1 MHSVGSKKREIWIHV
16 ILILCVI
23 ITFLPVI
30 WGFMCSFKESVEMFS
45 RPLKF
50 FPEVFR
56 FDNYSRAWTSSN
68 FIRSMINSLIVSS
81 VSTLGMLIICAL
93 AGYAL
98 AKYQFKGRDFFFM
111 AVLATMMVPMQV
123 TMVPVFGITTNLKLI
138 DTHLGLILPLL
149 AYPYGIFLMRQ
160 FMMSLPDALIEAARI
175 EGCSEFRV
183 FARIIVPLS
192 KPIVSTLGILAFLDT
207 WNQLVWPLIL
217 TKSPEMMTVQLA
229 LKSFKSEF
237 GMKWNLVMAATFIS
251 IIPVTLVFAFFQK
264 QIVEGIATSGL
275 KG

>member
-1 MHSVGSKKREIWIHV
+1 MRVLRRKEIGTNI
-16 ILILCVI
+16 ILLICVVVA
-23 ITFLPVI
+23 FLPIV
-30 WGFMCSFKESVEMFS
+30 WAFMCSFKDSVEMFS

-50 FPEVFR
+50 FPESFR
-56 FDNYSRAWTSSN
+56 FENYVKAWTSSN
-68 FIRSMINSLIVSS
+68 FINSIGNSLIVSV
-81 VSTLGMLIICAL
+81 VSTAGMLLICAL

-98 AKYQFKGRDFFFM
+98 AKFQFKGRDALF
-111 AVLATMMVPMQV
+111 
-123 TMVPVFGITTNLKLI
+123 PVFGITTKLGLI

-160 FMMSLPDALIEAARI
+160 FMVSLPDALMEAARI
-175 EGCSEFRV
+175 EGCAEFGV
-183 FARIIVPLS
+183 FARIVLPLS
-192 KPIVSTLGILAFLDT
+192 KPVISTLGILAFLDS

-217 TKSPEMMTVQLA
+217 TKSSNMMTVQLA
-229 LKSFKSEF
+229 LKSFKSEY

-251 IIPVTLVFAFFQK
+251 IIPVTLIFVLFQK

>member
-1 MHSVGSKKREIWIHV
+1 MHSVGKRNKQIFIHLA
-16 ILILCVI
+16 LICCVI
-23 ITFLPVI
+23 AAFLPIV

-45 RPLKF
+45 RPIKF
-50 FPEVFR
+50 LPEVFR
-56 FDNYSRAWTSSN
+56 FDNYVNAWTSSN
-68 FIRSMINSLIVSS
+68 FVHSMGNSIIVS
-81 VSTLGMLIICAL
+81 VFSTLGMLFICAF
-93 AGYAL
+93 AGFAL
-98 AKYQFKGRDFFFM
+98 AKYQFKGKNVFFM

-123 TMVPVFGITTNLKLI
+123 TMVPVFGITTNLGLI

-160 FMMSLPDALIEAARI
+160 FMVTIPDALVEAARL

-183 FARIIVPLS
+183 FFTLVIPLS
-192 KPIVSTLGILAFLDT
+192 KPIISTLGILAFLDS

-217 TKSPEMMTVQLA
+217 TKSLEMMTVQLA
-229 LKSFKSEF
+229 LKTFKSEF

-251 IIPVTLVFAFFQK
+251 IIPVVLVFLFFQK

>member
-1 MHSVGSKKREIWIHV
+1 MHTVGSKKRKIVIHLV
-16 ILILCVI
+16 LILCVI
-23 ITFLPVI
+23 ITFLPAI
-30 WGFMCSFKESVEMFS
+30 WGFVCSFKESVEMFS

-50 FPEVFR
+50 FPEIFR
-56 FDNYSRAWTSSN
+56 FDNYSKAWMSGN
-68 FIRSMINSLIVSS
+68 FIRSMVNSLIVSTA
-81 VSTLGMLIICAL
+81 STFGMLLICAL

-98 AKYQFKGRDFFFM
+98 AKFQFKGRNLFFM
-111 AVLATMMVPMQV
+111 TVLATMMVPMQV
-123 TMVPVFGITTNLKLI
+123 TMVPVFGITTRFGLI
-138 DTHLGLILPLL
+138 DTYLGLILPLL

-175 EGCSEFRV
+175 EGCSEFTV
-183 FARIIVPLS
+183 FARIVIPLS
-192 KPIVSTLGILAFLDT
+192 KPIMSTLGILAFLDS

-217 TKSPEMMTVQLA
+217 TKSPKMMTVQLA

-264 QIVEGIATSGL
+264 QSVEGIATSGL

>member
-1 MHSVGSKKREIWIHV
+1 MHAAGSKKKKIFIH
-16 ILILCVI
+16 IALLFCVV
-23 ITFLPVI
+23 ITFTPVI
-30 WGFMCSFKESVEMFS
+30 WAFMCSFKDSVEMFS

-56 FDNYSRAWTSSN
+56 FDNYSKAWHSSN
-68 FIRSMINSLIVSS
+68 FIRSMANSLIVSAI
-81 VSTLGMLIICAL
+81 STLGMLMIGAL

-98 AKYQFKGRDFFFM
+98 AKFQFKGRNFFFL
-111 AVLATMMVPMQV
+111 AILATMMVPMQV
-123 TMVPVFGITTNLKLI
+123 TMIPVFGITTKLGLI
-138 DTHLGLILPLL
+138 DTHMGLILPLL

-160 FMMSLPDALIEAARI
+160 FMMTLPDSLIEAARM
-175 EGCSEFRV
+175 EGCSELGLFV
-183 FARIIVPLS
+183 RIILPLS
-192 KPIVSTLGILAFLDT
+192 KPIISTLGILAFLDS

-229 LKSFKSEF
+229 MKSFKSEF

-251 IIPVTLVFAFFQK
+251 IIPVTMIFVFFQK

>member
-1 MHSVGSKKREIWIHV
+1 
-16 ILILCVI
+16 
-23 ITFLPVI
+23 
-30 WGFMCSFKESVEMFS
+30 MFS

-50 FPEVFR
+50 FPESFR
-56 FDNYSRAWTSSN
+56 FENYVKAWTSSN
-68 FIRSMINSLIVSS
+68 FINSIGNSLIVSV
-81 VSTLGMLIICAL
+81 VSTAGMLLICAL

-98 AKYQFKGRDFFFM
+98 AKFQFKGRDALFL

-123 TMVPVFGITTNLKLI
+123 TMVPVFGITTKLGLI

-160 FMMSLPDALIEAARI
+160 FMVSLPDALMEAARI
-175 EGCSEFRV
+175 EGCAEFGV
-183 FARIIVPLS
+183 FARIVLPLS
-192 KPIVSTLGILAFLDT
+192 KPVISTLGILAFLDS

-217 TKSPEMMTVQLA
+217 TKSSNMMTVQLA
-229 LKSFKSEF
+229 LKSFKSEY

-251 IIPVTLVFAFFQK
+251 IIPVTLIFVLFQK

>member
-1 MHSVGSKKREIWIHV
+1 MHGVGSKKKEILLHIV
-16 ILILCVI
+16 LILCVI
-23 ITFLPVI
+23 ITFLPVV
-30 WGFMCSFKESVEMFS
+30 WGFMCSFKDSVEMFS

-56 FDNYSRAWTSSN
+56 FDNYSKAWNSGN
-68 FIRSMINSLIVSS
+68 FVRSLVNSLIVS
-81 VSTLGMLIICAL
+81 VFSTAGMLLVCAL

-98 AKYQFKGRDFFFM
+98 AKFRFKGRNMFFI

-123 TMVPVFGITTNLKLI
+123 TMVPVFGITTKLGLI

-160 FMMSLPDALIEAARI
+160 FMISLPDALIEAARI
-175 EGCSEFRV
+175 EGCSEFKV
-183 FARIIVPLS
+183 FGRIIIPLS
-192 KPIVSTLGILAFLDT
+192 KPIISTLGILAFLDS

-251 IIPVTLVFAFFQK
+251 IIPVTVVFAFFQK

>member
-1 MHSVGSKKREIWIHV
+1 MHGVGSKKKEILLHIV
-16 ILILCVI
+16 LILCVI
-23 ITFLPVI
+23 ITFLPVV
-30 WGFMCSFKESVEMFS
+30 WGFMCSFKDSVEMFS

-56 FDNYSRAWTSSN
+56 FDNYSKAWNSGN
-68 FIRSMINSLIVSS
+68 FVRSLVNSLIVS
-81 VSTLGMLIICAL
+81 VFSTAGMLLVCAL

-98 AKYQFKGRDFFFM
+98 AKFRFKGRDMFFI

-123 TMVPVFGITTNLKLI
+123 TMVPVFGITTKLGLI

-160 FMMSLPDALIEAARI
+160 FMISLPDALIEAARI
-175 EGCSEFRV
+175 EGCSEFKV
-183 FARIIVPLS
+183 FGRIIIPLS
-192 KPIVSTLGILAFLDT
+192 KPIISTLGILAFLDS

-251 IIPVTLVFAFFQK
+251 IIPVTVVFAFFQK